1 MMKLTALFLFM
12 SLIAPNAFARYVD
25 DVLVRGEITGVDG
38 KFVILALK
46 KRMIMVPRT
55 AILKRFPTR
64 VGENVVARVPASQI
78 KITGNRKRR

>member
-1 MMKLTALFLFM
+1 MAFVFLLT
-12 SLIAPNAFARYVD
+12 ITAPSAFARYVD

-46 KRMIMVPRT
+46 RRMIMVPRT

-64 VGENVVARVPASQI
+64 VGEKVVARVPASQI